1 MKIFTDT
8 HSKQHFLKKFLKS
21 AVPVL
26 FAVTAMAG
34 VNNISAETIDKSVL
48 QNRTMFEVKNA
59 YISSLP
65 SYDTSLGEYKE
76 EPSSTVP
83 FKAGALKDE
92 VVNDT
97 IKQLNYFRWQ
107 FGLNSINVNTSYL
120 YRNQCGAV
128 AMAANGTISHAPA
141 RPAGMDD
148 SFYQSALEGAGAGI
162 GYSGNCAS
170 GFSMVSSIKGYID
183 DINVTNLGHRY
194 SLLNPRAYSTSFG
207 SCGIFSTLSMY
218 VNDGSMKLSEPF
230 YAWPSAGYFPLEA
243 ISAISDWSLTISGEY
258 DITDNFKITL
268 TADNGSSYTLTKD
281 NVYICEG
288 YSSVSFALPTAL
300 QQYLSGSTNN
310 FLSGKSVSVKV
321 TGLYNTNLGE
331 SAEFNYHTKFF
342 PANLTLP
349 TKISTWKNEGSY
361 FSSVYNGIDM
371 NVGDTANMY
380 ITIEPADTSDIRYTV
395 TSSNPVIA
403 DWDSNTTSIKGLSG
417 GTATL
422 TFTCNADPSVST
434 SVTVRVK
441 GPSASV
447 TKITSS
453 LYSIDYD
460 KNLLWGVYTGTA
472 SQKVISNIN
481 EKENIHIFTP
491 QNTELSASQYVGT
504 GSLIKLMYNGAT
516 LQTLTAIVYGDTSGD
531 GISDNKDLN
540 YLSKLVL
547 GSEKQSLIMLKASD
561 MDRDNKISV
570 YDALLLKQNIMN

>member
-1 MKIFTDT
+1 MKTFTDT
-8 HSKQHFLKKFLKS
+8 HSIQQCLKKFLQS
-21 AVPVL
+21 TIPALV
-26 FAVTAMAG
+26 AVTAMAG
-34 VNNISAETIDKSVL
+34 ANSISAETIEKSVL

-59 YISSLP
+59 YVSSLP
-65 SYDTSLGEYKE
+65 TYDSSQNPYKE
-76 EPSSTVP
+76 EPSSVYP

-97 IKQLNYFRWQ
+97 LNQINYFRWQ
-107 FGLNSINVNTSYL
+107 FGLNSIGVNTSYL

-128 AMAANGTISHAPA
+128 TMAANGVISHSPA

-183 DINVTNLGHRY
+183 DINVKNLGHRY

-207 SCGIFSTLSMY
+207 SCGSFSTLSMY

-243 ISAISDWSLTISGEY
+243 ISAGSDWSLTISSEY
-258 DITDNFKITL
+258 TITDNFKITL
-268 TADNGSSYTLTKD
+268 TDDKGNAYTLTKD
-281 NVYICEG
+281 NVYIYDG
-288 YSSVSFALPTAL
+288 YSSVSFTLPEQL
-300 QQYLSGSTNN
+300 HQYLSGGTNN

-331 SAEFNYHTKFF
+331 SAEFNYNTKFF

-349 TKISTWKNEGSY
+349 TKIGVWKNEGSY
-361 FSSVYNGIDM
+361 FSSVFNGIDL
-371 NVGDTANMY
+371 NVGDTAKMY
-380 ITIEPADTSDIRYTV
+380 ITIEPSDTSDIRYTV
-395 TSSNPVIA
+395 TSSNPIVA
-403 DWDSNTTSIKGLSG
+403 DWDNSSTSIRGLSG

-434 SVTVRVK
+434 AVTVRVK

-447 TKITSS
+447 SKITSS
-453 LYSIDYD
+453 LYGIDYD
-460 KNLLWGVYTGTA
+460 KNLLWGIYTGTA
-472 SQKVISNIN
+472 SPKVISNIN

-491 QNTELSASQYVGT
+491 QNTELSDSQYVGT
-504 GSLIKLMYNGAT
+504 GSLIKLMYNGST

-547 GSEKQSLIMLKASD
+547 GREKQSLIMLKASD
-561 MDRDNKISV
+561 MDKDNKISV
-570 YDALLLKQNIMN
+570 YDALLLKQNIMG